1 MATRTVHSS
10 YIQVI
15 GPIWMPPVVCA
26 MQYDI
31 GEYEIGN
38 MITLDREG
46 VEIYLH
52 SHSGDFQYITD
63 FYADIYDPVDK
74 RDIVIPWA
82 SPESEYTFNDLMYP
96 VGGLA

>member
-26 MQYDI
+26 MEYHL

-38 MITLDREG
+38 IISLDREG

-63 FYADIYDPVDK
+63 FYADLYNPVDK
-74 RDIVIPWA
+74 RDVVIPWA
-82 SPESEYTFNDLMYP
+82 SPESGYTFSDLMY
-96 VGGLA
+96 GTEEG

>member
-26 MQYDI
+26 MEYHL

-38 MITLDREG
+38 IITLDREG
-46 VEIYLH
+46 VEIYL
-52 SHSGDFQYITD
+52 STRSGDFQCIDD
-63 FYADIYDPVDK
+63 FYADLYDPVEK

-82 SPESEYTFNDLMYP
+82 LEDSDMIFCDLMY
-96 VGGLA
+96 GTEDG

>member
-1 MATRTVHSS
+1 MATYTVHKS

-26 MQYDI
+26 MQYDL
-31 GEYEIGN
+31 GEYAMGN

-46 VEIYLH
+46 VEIYL
-52 SHSGDFQYITD
+52 STHSGDFQCIND
-63 FYADIYDPVDK
+63 FYADLYDPVDK

-82 SPESEYTFNDLMYP
+82 DPSSEIIFNDCMYP
-96 VGGLA
+96 VDE